1 MATMFQDAS
10 AAVTDAVQSS
20 SALLKREDLTEL
32 FGRKRFLVTTESS
45 QQAYDV
51 VSKSEKWLKGL
62 VREIGSDLVLARQ
75 EALRVMLVDAV
86 H

>member
-10 AAVTDAVQSS
+10 AAVAAAMQSS

-45 QQAYDV
+45 QQACEI
-51 VSKSEKWLKGL
+51 VSKSEKWLKGI

-75 EALRVMLVDAV
+75 EAMRVSLVDSV